1 MHSASVLAVATV
13 AGGFV
18 GPATRH
24 LPCQV
29 GRVPPPRPAMPQMVL
44 SHDKSRLPIS
54 ATATAAVGAGLVAR
68 GAGVSSF
75 KWLAT
80 TVAGSACAAT
90 YGLGILTWWQE
101 RPGTIENNAAK
112 ALLSSRNVLA
122 SSGLGLAIGNP
133 NPGPNQER
141 AREGAYRA
149 PAVPH

>member
-1 MHSASVLAVATV
+1 
-13 AGGFV
+13 
-18 GPATRH
+18 
-24 LPCQV
+24 
-29 GRVPPPRPAMPQMVL
+29 MPQMVL

-133 NPGPNQER
+133 NPGPNQEH

-149 PAVPH
+149 PAVPHWCHPKGARHDGRIRDCRGPERLRQDYGRDTRSL